1 MQCPD
6 DHFCLILSAQEHL
19 QHMLKNLVI
28 ENYAL
33 IRELNISFGAG
44 LTIIT
49 GETGAGK
56 SIMLGALGLILGKRA
71 DTSVLYDKGKKCIV
85 EGLFDISPYSLKP
98 FFLEND
104 LDYED
109 HVLIRRE
116 IAASGKSR
124 AFVNDLPVTLEVLTE
139 LSDQL
144 IDIHSQHQ
152 HLNLN
157 DYGFQLKVVDSYA
170 GTMELRAK
178 YRTEYES
185 FKALQQQLNQLKEE
199 ADKSKAD
206 LDYFTFQAGQLRE
219 AALSEG
225 EQEDLEQELEKL
237 THAEEIKASLLSA
250 MTLLAGE
257 SNSLLANLKET
268 MDQLVR
274 AGKYLPLSGE
284 IAKRCEISYID
295 LKDAAAEIENQ
306 YEKIDH
312 DPERMDR
319 VKNRLD
325 LLYGL
330 QQKHRKASVKE
341 LMELQQELENKI
353 RTITGYDSSLE
364 ETAARLDAKRKAL
377 QQLAE
382 KLSRRRRDSF
392 SSIEGQVVAMLHELG
407 IPGAS
412 FSIKHTGLPDFS
424 PSGTDQVQFMFSA
437 NKNVTPQ
444 DISKVASGGELS
456 RLMLTV
462 KSLLSEA
469 TGLPTIVFDEID
481 TGVSG
486 EVAEKV
492 GNIIKRMAGKMQLIN
507 ITHLPQIA
515 SKGEIHLLVYK
526 SESDQ
531 STVTKIKT
539 LTPEE
544 RHLEIARMLSGEEI
558 TAAALENARELL
570 KN

>member
-1 MQCPD
+1 
-6 DHFCLILSAQEHL
+6 
-19 QHMLKNLVI
+19 MLKNLVI
-28 ENYAL
+28 SNYAL

-71 DTSVLYDKGKKCIV
+71 DTSVLYDKNKKCIV
-85 EGLFDISPYSLKP
+85 EGLFDISHYNLQP
-98 FFLEND
+98 FFQEND
-104 LDYED
+104 LDYD
-109 HVLIRRE
+109 DQVIIRRE

-124 AFVNDLPVTLEVLTE
+124 AFINDLPVKLEILTQ

-152 HLNLN
+152 HLNLH

-170 GTMELRAK
+170 GTLDLRGK
-178 YRTEYES
+178 YREEYES
-185 FKALQQQLNQLKEE
+185 FKNIQQQLDHLKEE
-199 ADKSKAD
+199 AEKSKSD
-206 LDYFTFQAGQLRE
+206 LDYFTFQADQLRE
-219 AALSEG
+219 ARLMEG
-225 EQEDLEQELEKL
+225 EQEDLEQELDQL
-237 THAEEIKASLLSA
+237 THAEEIKAGLLSA
-250 MTLLAGE
+250 MNLITGE
-257 SNSLLANLKET
+257 GNSLLSSLKEA
-268 MDQLVR
+268 MDQLLK
-274 AGKYLPLSGE
+274 AGKYLPLSAE
-284 IAKRCEISYID
+284 LAKRCEISYID
-295 LKDAAAEIENQ
+295 LKDAAIEIEKQ
-306 YEKIDH
+306 YEKTDH
-312 DPERMDR
+312 NPERMEVVR
-319 VKNRLD
+319 NRLD

-330 QQKHRKASVKE
+330 QQKHRKACVKDLIE
-341 LMELQQELENKI
+341 LLQELEDKI
-353 RTITGYDSSLE
+353 HTITGYDSSLE
-364 ETAARLDAKRKAL
+364 EYSARLDEKRKVLL
-377 QQLAE
+377 QMAGE
-382 KLSRRRRDSF
+382 LSRLRRDSF
-392 SSIEGQVVAMLHELG
+392 SSIEGQVVSMLHELG
-407 IPGAS
+407 MPGAS
-412 FSIKHTGLPDFS
+412 FSIKHSVLSGFS
-424 PSGTDQVQFMFSA
+424 PTGTDQVQFLFSA

-469 TGLPTIVFDEID
+469 TGLPTIIFDEID

-486 EVAEKV
+486 EIAEKV
-492 GNIIKRMAGKMQLIN
+492 GNILKRMARKMQLIN

-515 SKGEIHLLVYK
+515 SKGESHLLVYK
-526 SESDQ
+526 SEKERT
-531 STVTKIKT
+531 TVTEIKP

>member
-1 MQCPD
+1 MPQMII
-6 DHFCLILSAQEHL
+6 FCLILSTQEHL

-33 IRELNISFGAG
+33 IRELNISFGTG

-71 DTSVLYDKGKKCIV
+71 DTSVLFDKGKKCIV
-85 EGLFDISPYSLKP
+85 EGLFDISRYNLQP
-98 FFLEND
+98 FFAEND
-104 LDYED
+104 LDYD
-109 HVLIRRE
+109 NQVIIRRE
-116 IAASGKSR
+116 IAVSGKSR
-124 AFVNDLPVTLEVLTE
+124 AFINDLPVTLEVLTE

-152 HLNLN
+152 HLSIN

-170 GTMELRAK
+170 GTLDLLAK

-185 FKALQQQLNQLKEE
+185 FKALQRQLDQLKEE

-206 LDYFTFQAGQLRE
+206 LDYFTFQADQLRD
-219 AALSEG
+219 AHLSEG

-257 SNSLLANLKET
+257 SNSLLANLKDA
-268 MDQLVR
+268 MDQLLR
-274 AGKYLPLSGE
+274 AGKYMPLSGE

-312 DPERMDR
+312 DPEHMER
-319 VKNRLD
+319 VKGRLD

-341 LMELQQELENKI
+341 LMELQQDLESKI
-353 RTITGYDSSLE
+353 RTITGYDSIVE
-364 ETAARLDAKRKAL
+364 ETSVRLDKKRKIL
-377 QQLAE
+377 HQLAE
-382 KLSRRRRDSF
+382 KLSKRRKDSF
-392 SSIEGQVVAMLHELG
+392 LSIEGQVVAMLHELG
-407 IPGAS
+407 MPGAS
-412 FSIKHTGLPDFS
+412 FSIKHTGLTDFS
-424 PSGTDQVQFMFSA
+424 LTGTDQVQFMFSA
-437 NKNVTPQ
+437 NKNVSPQ

-469 TGLPTIVFDEID
+469 TGLPAIVFDEID

-515 SKGEIHLLVYK
+515 SKGETHLLVYK
-526 SESDQ
+526 SESEK

>member
-1 MQCPD
+1 
-6 DHFCLILSAQEHL
+6 
-19 QHMLKNLVI
+19 MLKNLVI

-33 IRELNISFGAG
+33 IHELNISFGKG

-85 EGLFDISPYSLKP
+85 EGLFDISQYSLTP

-104 LDYED
+104 LDYD
-109 HVLIRRE
+109 SQVIIRRE
-116 IAASGKSR
+116 IAVSGKSR
-124 AFVNDLPVTLEVLTE
+124 AFINDIPVTLEVLTG

-152 HLNLN
+152 HLNLH

-170 GTMELRAK
+170 GTLDLRAK
-178 YRTEYES
+178 YQTEYES
-185 FKALQQQLNQLKEE
+185 LKALQRQLDQLKEE

-206 LDYFTFQAGQLRE
+206 LDYFTYQAGQLGE
-219 AALSEG
+219 ANLSDG
-225 EQEDLEQELEKL
+225 EQEDLELELQKL
-237 THAEEIKASLLSA
+237 THAEEIKAALLAA

-257 SNSLLANLKET
+257 SNSLIANLKEA
-268 MDQLVR
+268 MDHLLR

-284 IAKRCEISYID
+284 IAKRCETSYID

-312 DPERMDR
+312 DPERMAL

-330 QQKHRKASVKE
+330 EQKHRKASVKE
-341 LMELQQELENKI
+341 LMDLQQELESKI
-353 RTITGYDSSLE
+353 LTITGYDSILE
-364 ETAARLDAKRKAL
+364 ETAARLDEKSKVLR
-377 QQLAE
+377 QLAE
-382 KLSRRRRDSF
+382 KLSRRRTDSF

-407 IPGAS
+407 MPGAT
-412 FSIKHTGLPDFS
+412 FSIKHTALTDFG
-424 PSGTDQVQFMFSA
+424 PAGTDQVQFMFSA
-437 NKNVTPQ
+437 NKNVAPQ

-515 SKGEIHLLVYK
+515 SKGETHLLVYK
-526 SESDQ
+526 TESEHA
-531 STVTKIKT
+531 TVTKIKS
-539 LTPEE
+539 LTPKE